1 MATQSINAGICDGD
15 DDGDGSQ
22 ETAETNFPPQPS
34 ISPEPALNL
43 QCNQKQLKTR
53 TYPPKEV
60 LPQKVFRQYFT
71 KHQNN
76 TVEIENI
83 HFFLALL
90 E

>member
-1 MATQSINAGICDGD
+1 MATQSINAGICDVD

-34 ISPEPALNL
+34 TSPEPV
-43 QCNQKQLKTR
+43 QCNQKQIKTR

-60 LPQKVFRQYFT
+60 PPQKVVTVLRNT
-71 KHQNN
+71 KKKKR
-76 TVEIENI
+76 VEIE
-83 HFFLALL
+83 FFLALL